1 MKVGLFGGSFNP
13 IHTGHLIV
21 IDQAMEQL
29 ELDKLIVMPAAC
41 NPLKINDKDMAP
53 AEHRL
58 AMARIATSEIRNIY
72 PTLEV
77 SDMEIKRGPPSYM
90 IDTVE
95 QLIHEHM
102 HYPPHGRIL
111 AGGISIIIG
120 ADSFE
125 SLPRWHDIGAL
136 VSLANF
142 VVAQRSVPIL
152 NVSVDP
158 KNNFQ
163 PYSVYGR
170 IKTTSIDIPTFDT
183 SGTEVRERLKV
194 GRSVKYLIP
203 DVVEKYIR
211 DNGLY
216 LTSK

>member
-1 MKVGLFGGSFNP
+1 
-13 IHTGHLIV
+13 
-21 IDQAMEQL
+21 
-29 ELDKLIVMPAAC
+29 
-41 NPLKINDKDMAP
+41 
-53 AEHRL
+53 
-58 AMARIATSEIRNIY
+58 
-72 PTLEV
+72 
-77 SDMEIKRGPPSYM
+77 MEIKRGAPSYT

-95 QLIHEHM
+95 QLMREHM

-120 ADSFE
+120 SDSFE
-125 SLPRWHDIGAL
+125 SLPRWHDIFAI
-136 VSLANF
+136 SQLAKF
-142 VVAQRSVPIL
+142 AVASRSPVL

-158 KNNFQ
+158 NNNQ
-163 PYSVYGR
+163 THSVYR
-170 IKTTSIDIPTFDT
+170 LIKTTSIDIPTFDT
-183 SGTEVRERLKV
+183 SGTEVRERLKA